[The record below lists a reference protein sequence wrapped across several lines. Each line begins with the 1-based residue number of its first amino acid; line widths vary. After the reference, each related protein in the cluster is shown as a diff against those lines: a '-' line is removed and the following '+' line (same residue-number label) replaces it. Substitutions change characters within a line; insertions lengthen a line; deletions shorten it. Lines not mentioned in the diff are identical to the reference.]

1 MDALQRI
8 VDKIDPSSSDSIF
21 AFRNFLTN
29 LLPLGPLLEWETEY
43 GGVNRSTPEE
53 VVGWMEGIVYFFPL
67 WIFFKFKCHRTMS

>member
-43 GGVNRSTPEE
+43 GVVNRSTPEE
-53 VVGWMEGIVYFFPL
+53 VVGWMEGIVFFHYG
-67 WIFFKFKCHRTMS
+67 FKGHRTMS